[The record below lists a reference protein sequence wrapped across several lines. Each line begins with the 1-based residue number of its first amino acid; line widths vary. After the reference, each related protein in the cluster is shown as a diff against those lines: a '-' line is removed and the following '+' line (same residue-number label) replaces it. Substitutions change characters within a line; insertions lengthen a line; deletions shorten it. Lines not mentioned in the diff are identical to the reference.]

1 MDLGELITW
10 ASKYDTSKIDQ
21 KQNQRSKAITYLGM
35 IIDKGNAIIR
45 NSKQTDNY
53 MDNIKEYL
61 EQLNKIEI
69 SPNQKNIPSVNKETA
84 KPDALTP

>member
-21 KQNQRSKAITYLGM
+21 KQNQRGKAVTYLGM
-35 IIDKGNAIIR
+35 IIDKGNAIIK

-53 MDNIKEYL
+53 MENIKEYL
-61 EQLNKIEI
+61 EQLDKIGI
-69 SPNQKNIPSVNKETA
+69 SPKGTTIAQAPKEQKTSSLAP
-84 KPDALTP
+84 

>member
-10 ASKYDTSKIDQ
+10 ASKYDTSKVEQ
-21 KQNQRSKAITYLGM
+21 KQNQRGNAVNYLGM

-53 MDNIKEYL
+53 MENIKEYL
-61 EQLNKIEI
+61 EQLNKIGI
-69 SPNQKNIPSVNKETA
+69 SPKNTPPPVRETKTVGSV
-84 KPDALTP
+84 TP